1 MMMPSINY
9 KTVVMALLA
18 MIMIR
23 IINDEKDFN
32 DGKNDMDKKL
42 DNTVMLLMTMMMR
55 VYY

>member
-1 MMMPSINY
+1 MMPMMMPSINY

-32 DGKNDMDKKL
+32 DGKNDMDKK
-42 DNTVMLLMTMMMR
+42 
-55 VYY
+55 